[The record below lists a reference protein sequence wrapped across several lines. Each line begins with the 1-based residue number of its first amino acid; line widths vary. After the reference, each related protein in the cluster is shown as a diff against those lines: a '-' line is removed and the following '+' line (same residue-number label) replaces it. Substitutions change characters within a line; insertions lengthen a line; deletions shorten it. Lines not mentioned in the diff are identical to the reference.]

1 MFVGSF
7 EQDDISQF
15 PADVAAA
22 FDQFKASGVKNIL
35 IDVTNN
41 PGSYTFSFLNKGENG

>member
-1 MFVGSF
+1 MFIGSF
-7 EQDDISQF
+7 DQDDISLF
-15 PADVAAA
+15 PVDVAAA

-41 PGSYTFSFLNKGENG
+41 GGPCTFSFSNKGENV

>member
-1 MFVGSF
+1 MFIGSF
-7 EQDDISQF
+7 EQDDLSLF
-15 PADVAAA
+15 PADVVAA

-41 PGSYTFSFLNKGENG
+41 PGPCTFSFLNKGENV

>member
-1 MFVGSF
+1 MFIGTFDSP
-7 EQDDISQF
+7 DLSQF

-41 PGSYTFSFLNKGENG
+41 PGPCTFFNKGDDV